1 MVLDGW
7 VTITDSLKMH
17 VQTLTFLCFEI
28 VESESFIIFVNDKLK
43 KT

>member
-1 MVLDGW
+1 MLLDGW

-17 VQTLTFLCFEI
+17 FQTLTFLCFEI
-28 VESESFIIFVNDKLK
+28 VESESFVLAEENKHN